1 MFLVYFNVFN
11 LLRVFPQPP
20 AHRHPLCARAHAHIW
35 IPPFIWFKSFLFFL
49 LLNFTHALLCW
60 PSFEPIGRCV
70 CAHAAGSISLFALRR
85 RRQCPAGIHLA
96 TWQTAHINC
105 SQKKFGFSLCFFWFC
120 NPPTSSFFLPPTH
133 DLQRVVMATTL
144 AVTRRLIKESLN
156 SSFQQRHA
164 LLNKNNCLYSSHS
177 SLEYF

>member
-35 IPPFIWFKSFLFFL
+35 IPPFIKFKFFLFFL
-49 LLNFTHALLCW
+49 LNFAHAMLCW

-70 CAHAAGSISLFALRR
+70 WL
-85 RRQCPAGIHLA
+85 HLA
-96 TWQTAHINC
+96 VCSAAEARMSGRNSPRNLANC
-105 SQKKFGFSLCFFWFC
+105 SHKLFLEEVWFFFMFFWFC
-120 NPPTSSFFLPPTH
+120 NPPPLPFFLPPTH

-164 LLNKNNCLYSSHS
+164 LVNKNNCLYSSHS